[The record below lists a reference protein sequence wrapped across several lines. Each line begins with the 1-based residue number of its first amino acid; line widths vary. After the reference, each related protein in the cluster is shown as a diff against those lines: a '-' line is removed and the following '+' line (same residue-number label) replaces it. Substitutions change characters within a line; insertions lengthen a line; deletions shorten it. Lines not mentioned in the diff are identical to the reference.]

1 MLLLLA
7 ASSRRLDI
15 AYTHGCCHL
24 VNFPWNCAPKFGQN
38 SIFER
43 RMLLLHH
50 QMPLL
55 NAQLEEN
62 KIKKERK
69 ETSARHIQAATL
81 HWKKNHVRPSLKKSS
96 AELQMRT
103 LGSFRNIYVTVI
115 WHWVSIWKLYL
126 VNTFQMFEI
135 RFQVKLKKMFK
146 NSSELCVQILL

>member
-7 ASSRRLDI
+7 ASSRLDI

-55 NAQLEEN
+55 NAQLEG
-62 KIKKERK
+62 KYKKRK
-69 ETSARHIQAATL
+69 KTSARHIQAQP
-81 HWKKNHVRPSLKKSS
+81 HSKKNHVWPSKKDI
-96 AELQMRT
+96 
-103 LGSFRNIYVTVI
+103 LGRIRNAKRLLNFKAQIL
-115 WHWVSIWKLYL
+115 SPDM
-126 VNTFQMFEI
+126 N
-135 RFQVKLKKMFK
+135 KMFAFLPVRRDWK
-146 NSSELCVQILL
+146 NALRLSNL